1 MQADTDGDKRVGWA
15 EASAMP
21 GLDTPQGRAQAKS
34 VEKLADS
41 IRQALLLDGDNDGRV
56 TLREYEA
63 AADALFRTVDTDSS
77 GKITEE
83 EARAFKERA
92 REPVAAVSQEAAEA
106 AAQKREEV
114 KRETLTRGEAAEA
127 EACGMPVASA
137 EAEVIVLGAYGPE
150 ALSSVAIGTQDKTVQ
165 TGIVNVEA
173 GESPLYVVIASLE
186 ASIWRFSGAV
196 ERIEHVVVTSGTWI
210 ARPES
215 AMRPLAGETGLPA
228 ERVTFLKR
236 IDCMKPFWEV
246 PSVAAAKAVALV
258 TEQVGKAPVKTVA
271 HYGVST
277 FSVPSG
283 AIESLKDQATGRW
296 PLIVVPGAGALR
308 IENNDGGVTV
318 RREPLT
324 PGAELKRYNPGGV
337 VTIDAETVVA
347 SLPPEPY
354 VVLPEAAGLKQ
365 LVDEGALT
373 VNSEGEFLIHR
384 KIRFPAGLYG
394 GHSVSFL
401 LLRGVPMPEGDPG
414 HSTVVS
420 EETGEVLSGP
430 LRR

>member
-1 MQADTDGDKRVGWA
+1 M
-15 EASAMP
+15 
-21 GLDTPQGRAQAKS
+21 
-34 VEKLADS
+34 
-41 IRQALLLDGDNDGRV
+41 LLDSDNDGRV

-77 GKITEE
+77 GKITED
-83 EARAFKERA
+83 EARAFKERPK
-92 REPVAAVSQEAAEA
+92 EPLAAVSHEAAAA

-114 KRETLTRGEAAEA
+114 KRETLTRGEAAEE
-127 EACGMPVASA
+127 EACGMPPASA
-137 EAEVIVLGAYGPE
+137 EAEVIVFGAYGPE
-150 ALSSVAIGTQDKTVQ
+150 AISSVAIGTQDKTVQ

-173 GESPLYVVIASLE
+173 GEGPLYLVIASLE

-196 ERIEHVVVTSGTWI
+196 ERIEHVVVTSATRTAGLKG
-210 ARPES
+210 
-215 AMRPLAGETGLPA
+215 AMLPLAGETGLPV

-236 IDCMKPFWEV
+236 TDCMKPFWEA
-246 PSVAAAKAVALV
+246 PSVASAKAAALV
-258 TEQVGKAPVKTVA
+258 TEQVGKAPVKIVA
-271 HYGVST
+271 HYNVSA

-283 AIESLKDQATGRW
+283 AVESLKDHGSARW
-296 PLIVVPGAGALR
+296 PLIVVPGVGALHV
-308 IENNDGGVTV
+308 ENNDGGVTV

-324 PGAELKRYNPGGV
+324 PSAELRRYNPGGV
-337 VTIDAETVVA
+337 VTIDVETVVA

-354 VVLPEAAGLKQ
+354 IVLPEAAGLKQ

-373 VNSEGEFLIHR
+373 VNNEGEYLIHR

-430 LRR
+430 LRH